1 MSSDQAKSHKN
12 HLRNQGSSPALLACV
27 IFKVYFIAFS
37 HTGKAPFQNYTV
49 FFTAEFSYVNRN
61 VLQFHSHSISANQA
75 FMPIYQTAHA
85 ALWFGWNIQ
94 ERVLSSYSIVNF
106 CFFVNYNVRGSLFGF
121 SHVSRRNV
129 CVFVCVCLVACLHI
143 LKYKSV
149 DSNQFILFCVFL

>member
-12 HLRNQGSSPALLACV
+12 HLWNQGSSPALLACA

-37 HTGKAPFQNYTV
+37 HTRKAPFQNDTV

-75 FMPIYQTAHA
+75 FMPIYQTTHA

-94 ERVLSSYSIVNF
+94 ERVLSSDSIVNF
-106 CFFVNYNVRGSLFGF
+106 CFFVNYNVRGLLFGF
-121 SHVSRRNV
+121 YMYEGKTWVSM
-129 CVFVCVCLVACLHI
+129 CVFVCPPGCMLAHSEI
-143 LKYKSV
+143 QIYR
-149 DSNQFILFCVFL
+149 Q